1 MCKLKI
7 GICLFYDFFGY
18 ILSGYYCINYL
29 HKIYTKTY
37 LDRILCFLFLEL
49 LIE

>member
-18 ILSGYYCINYL
+18 ILSRYFFISRTSYRVRYIIC
-29 HKIYTKTY
+29 
-37 LDRILCFLFLEL
+37 LDYEY
-49 LIE
+49 

>member
-18 ILSGYYCINYL
+18 IFLDIFLFIIYI
-29 HKIYTKTY
+29 KIYTETFNAC
-37 LDRILCFLFLEL
+37 R
-49 LIE
+49 

>member
-18 ILSGYYCINYL
+18 ILSGYFIIYYL
-29 HKIYTKTY
+29 HKNLY
-37 LDRILCFLFLEL
+37 
-49 LIE
+49 